1 MLPSVLYVVC
11 RRHLP
16 QSDSLDVSARPKV
29 PDKPPASRLNLFVAR
44 SAASVLMSSILAD
57 PQDRNALQD
66 NKACHRFH
74 ILPYELHSATN
85 GLGCRGRCSKTKSV
99 VW

>member
-1 MLPSVLYVVC
+1 MLPSVLNVLC
-11 RRHLP
+11 RRHLR
-16 QSDSLDVSARPKV
+16 QSDSLDFFPGPKV
-29 PDKPPASRLNLFVAR
+29 PEKPPASRLNLFAAR
-44 SAASVLMSSILAD
+44 SAASVLMSSILSD

-74 ILPYELHSATN
+74 IPPYELHSATN